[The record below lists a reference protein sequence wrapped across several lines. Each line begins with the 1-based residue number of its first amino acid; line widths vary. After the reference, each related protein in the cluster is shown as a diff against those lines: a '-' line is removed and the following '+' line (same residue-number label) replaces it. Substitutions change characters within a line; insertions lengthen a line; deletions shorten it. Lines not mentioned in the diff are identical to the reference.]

1 MGFFDKKYCDIC
13 GDKIG
18 LLGNRKLEDGNLCK
32 NCAKKLSPWFDERRH
47 STVEQ
52 IKRQLAYRE
61 ENKKAAAAF
70 RSTRSFGKGSQKLYV
85 DENARK
91 FTVNRGTDFGGDNAD
106 ILDFSQATGCDLRID
121 EHRREMHQTVDGKS
135 VSYHPP
141 RYEYS
146 YDFKVTVRVDHPYFS
161 DMDFNLK
168 GSSVDTGERC
178 MSGANTGA
186 WTVNSAFSGIFGQN
200 GVNEYNELV
209 QMGNEL
215 KAMIDSWR
223 SGGFAAAAAPA
234 MNPLPS
240 VNTNAASKEIRFGST
255 SPVPYQ
261 DNSFGNYPLSL
272 GVNFYGVAKVSV
284 ASPVFMQ
291 NCGSF
296 EAVENQLQT
305 VLAAQTGQT
314 VYRCSNEGIP
324 FAKLP
329 AEKVRVADTVKSM
342 LAGEWMQRYGLHL
355 EAVHIQGFSLTKE
368 CEDVYHQM
376 EKAAAMQSFGQ
387 QAAPAVPNGVSWT
400 CGYCGAQNTGKFC
413 TSCGAKKE

>member
-1 MGFFDKKYCDIC
+1 MGFFDKKYCDVC

-70 RSTRSFGKGSQKLYV
+70 HSTRSFGKGSQKLYV
-85 DENARK
+85 DETARK

-121 EHRREMHQTVDGKS
+121 EHRREKRQTVDGKS
-135 VSYHPP
+135 VSYNPP

-146 YDFKVTVRVDHPYFS
+146 YDFKVSVRVDHPYFS

-168 GSSVDTGERC
+168 GSAVDTGERC
-178 MSGANTGA
+178 MTGANTGA
-186 WTVNSAFSGIFGQN
+186 WTVNSMFGGVFDQR

-223 SGGFAAAAAPA
+223 SGGYPAAAAPA
-234 MNPLPS
+234 MN
-240 VNTNAASKEIRFGST
+240 AAPFMNNGTAAAKAFRFGSVN
-255 SPVPYQ
+255 PVQYH
-261 DNSFGNYPLSL
+261 DNSFGQPLTLSVVFF
-272 GVNFYGVAKVSV
+272 GTARVSV
-284 ASPVFMQ
+284 ASPAFVQ
-291 NCGSF
+291 NYGSLD
-296 EAVENQLQT
+296 AVEELLRTELVARATQ
-305 VLAAQTGQT
+305 VLYAYSKQ
-314 VYRCSNEGIP
+314 GIP

-329 AEKVRVADTVKSM
+329 AEQSKLCDTLKTM
-342 LAGEWMQRYGLHL
+342 LTDEWMQRYGLRL
-355 EAVHIQGFSLTKE
+355 EAVEVQSFSLTNDSVAMYE
-368 CEDVYHQM
+368 QM
-376 EKAAAMQSFGQ
+376 KRTAAAPPAQQQ
-387 QAAPAVPNGVSWT
+387 QAPASHNSGSWT
-400 CGYCGAQNTGKFC
+400 CGYCGSQNTGKFC